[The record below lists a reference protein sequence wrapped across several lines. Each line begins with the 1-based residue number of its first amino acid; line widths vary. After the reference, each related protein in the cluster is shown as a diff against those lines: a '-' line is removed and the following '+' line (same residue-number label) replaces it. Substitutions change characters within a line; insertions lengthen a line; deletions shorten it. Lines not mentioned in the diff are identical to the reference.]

1 MIQQTLHPKVQ
12 VSGPGEPVVGGRHA
26 EHHGNENMPAPWTDQ
41 PKPTWQVLNPPEEL
55 REIFT
60 GCPSVCVAS
69 TVQELVDLACG
80 GKGHQSFETAYD
92 LPDGRRVVEAVT
104 VRVRNGVATNYME
117 PYMRRR
123 DPDCMV
129 IGDTLPTDKETFR
142 QRFGTDFEPLRQ
154 EALRWLKTQDLATY
168 GFVAGKMGMGLDAIV
183 VAPANAGFFALGL
196 ALLQGIIAVQEIP
209 TGFAPRAI
217 VYVAPVFRH
226 THFAGRQVV
235 VHNRKSDLHEVFSF
249 NLYPGPSAKKGIY
262 GVLLELGEREGW
274 VAAHCSTVQVT
285 TPYDNLMTIMHEGA
299 SGGGKSEMLEQPHRE
314 PDGRLLI
321 GENTITGERLY
332 LEVPRSC
339 ELRPVNDDMALCHP
353 SLQKGSGKLALCDAE
368 EAWFVRVNHIGHY
381 GTDPHL
387 EKLTAEPPMPLLFL
401 NIDAVPGSRAL
412 IWEHIEDAPGRPC
425 PNPRVIIPR
434 KAFSNA
440 VEEPVTVDVR
450 SFGIRTPPCTREHPS
465 YGIVGM
471 FHVLP
476 PALAWLWRLV
486 SPRGHANPSIVDTDG
501 MTTEGVGSY
510 WPFATGKRVNQAN
523 LLLRQFVEH
532 RRMRYILCP
541 NQYIGVWYVG
551 FMPQWIARDYLA
563 RRGVAKFRPDQLRP
577 ARCSLL
583 GYTPRQLQPEGR
595 LVDRCLLQVE
605 IQPEIG
611 EAAYDRG
618 AQIFEAFFRKH
629 LGDFACQD
637 LDPLGRE
644 IIACCLDGGK
654 VEDYEKLIPVG

>member
-1 MIQQTLHPKVQ
+1 MWGVF
-12 VSGPGEPVVGGRHA
+12 
-26 EHHGNENMPAPWTDQ
+26 
-41 PKPTWQVLNPPEEL
+41 NPPEEL
-55 REIFT
+55 RAILA
-60 GCPSVCVAS
+60 GCPRVRVAG
-69 TVQELVDLACG
+69 TVEELSDLACG
-80 GKGHQSFETAYD
+80 GQGRESFETAYD
-92 LPDGRRVVEAVT
+92 LPDGRRILEAVT
-104 VRVRNGVATNYME
+104 VRVRNGVATNYPE

-123 DPDCMV
+123 DPDCTV
-129 IGDTLPTDKETFR
+129 IGDVHPTDKETFQ
-142 QRFGTDFEPLRQ
+142 QRFGKDFELVRQ
-154 EALRWLKTQDLATY
+154 ETFAWLKAQDLVIY
-168 GFVAGKMGMGLDAIV
+168 GFVAGRAGMGLDAVV

-196 ALLQGIIAVQEIP
+196 ALLQGLIP
-209 TGFAPRAI
+209 LSDIPAGFAPRAI

-235 VHNRKSDLHEVFSF
+235 VHNRRGDLHEVFSF

-274 VAAHCSTVQVT
+274 VTTHCSTVQVI

-321 GENTITGERLY
+321 GENTLSGERLY

-368 EAWFVRVNHIGHY
+368 NAWFVRVNHIGHY

-387 EKLTAEPPMPLLFL
+387 EKLTAEPSMPLLFL
-401 NIDAVPGSRAL
+401 NIDAVPGGRAL
-412 IWEHIEDAPGRPC
+412 IWEHIQDAPGKPC

-440 VEEPVTVDVR
+440 IEEPVTVDIR
-450 SFGIRTPPCTREHPS
+450 SFGIRTPPCTKERPT
-465 YGIVGM
+465 YGIVGLV
-471 FHVLP
+471 HVLP

-486 SPRGHANPSIVDTDG
+486 SPRGHANPSIVDTEG

-541 NQYIGVWYVG
+541 NQYIGAWQVG

-563 RRGVAKFRPDQLRP
+563 RRGVANFRPEQLRP

-583 GYTPRQLQPEGR
+583 GYTPHQLQLEGR
-595 LVDRCLLQVE
+595 LVDHCLLHVE
-605 IQPEIG
+605 TQPEVG
-611 EAAYDRG
+611 EAVYDQG
-618 AQIFEAFFRKH
+618 AHMIDAFFRKC
-629 LGDFACQD
+629 LAQFQSDE
-637 LDPLGRE
+637 LDPLGKE
-644 IIACCLDGGK
+644 IIACCLEGGK
-654 VEDYEKLIPVG
+654 AEDYEKFIPVAGYRDDIE

>member
-1 MIQQTLHPKVQ
+1 LW
-12 VSGPGEPVVGGRHA
+12 EA
-26 EHHGNENMPAPWTDQ
+26 
-41 PKPTWQVLNPPEEL
+41 LNPPQEL
-55 REIFT
+55 RAILA
-60 GCPSVCVAS
+60 GCPSVRVAG
-69 TVQELVDLACG
+69 TVEELGDLACG
-80 GKGHQSFETAYD
+80 GKGRQSFETAYD
-92 LPDGRRVVEAVT
+92 LPDGRRILEAVT
-104 VRVRNGVATNYME
+104 VRVRNGVATNYPE

-123 DPDCMV
+123 DPDCTV
-129 IGDTLPTDKETFR
+129 IGDTCPTDKETFQ
-142 QRFGTDFEPLRQ
+142 QRFGKDFELVRQ
-154 EALRWLKTQDLATY
+154 ETFAWLKAQDLVTY
-168 GFVAGKMGMGLDAIV
+168 GFVAGRAGMGLDAIV

-196 ALLQGIIAVQEIP
+196 ALLQGIMPLEEVPAR
-209 TGFAPRAI
+209 FAPRAI

-235 VHNRKSDLHEVFSF
+235 VHNRRGDLHEVFSF

-274 VAAHCSTVQVT
+274 VTTHCSTVQVI

-321 GENTITGERLY
+321 GENTVSGERLY

-368 EAWFVRVNHIGHY
+368 DAWFVRVNHISHY

-387 EKLTAEPPMPLLFL
+387 EKLTAEPSMPLLFL
-401 NIDAVPGSRAL
+401 NIDTVPGGRAL
-412 IWEHIEDAPGRPC
+412 IWEHIEDAPGKPC

-440 VEEPVTVDVR
+440 IEEPVTVDVR
-450 SFGIRTPPCTREHPS
+450 SFGIRTPPCTKKHPT
-465 YGIVGM
+465 YGIVGLV
-471 FHVLP
+471 HILP

-486 SPRGHANPSIVDTDG
+486 SPRGHANPSIVDTEG

-541 NQYIGVWYVG
+541 NQYIGVWHVG

-563 RRGVAKFRPDQLRP
+563 RRGVANFRPEQLRP

-583 GYTPRQLQPEGR
+583 GYTPRQLQLEGR
-595 LVDRCLLQVE
+595 LVDRCLLHVE
-605 IQPEIG
+605 TQPEIG
-611 EAAYDRG
+611 EAAYDQG
-618 AQIFEAFFRKH
+618 SHMIDAFFRKC
-629 LGDFACQD
+629 LAEFQSDE
-637 LDPLGRE
+637 LDPLGKK
-644 IIACCLDGGK
+644 IIACCLEGGK
-654 VEDYEKLIPVG
+654 AEDYEKFIPAAGYQDGNE